1 MPQSGA
7 TPQNKGRE
15 VAQLL
20 EEKENQKKRT
30 FEGGMMDGP
39 TMAEEERNHQR
50 NKKLT
55 ASIATD
61 MAIKIYPNLR
71 EIKRIQRR
79 RLVPESGLEVWIRER
94 EDLDQSLMIR
104 NDQGTPGMAKS
115 E

>member
-55 ASIATD
+55 ASIATG
-61 MAIKIYPNLR
+61 NLFTKDQLR
-71 EIKRIQRR
+71 S
-79 RLVPESGLEVWIRER
+79 LLGLC
-94 EDLDQSLMIR
+94 LH
-104 NDQGTPGMAKS
+104 GHKS
-115 E
+115 VYLLQLKWQ